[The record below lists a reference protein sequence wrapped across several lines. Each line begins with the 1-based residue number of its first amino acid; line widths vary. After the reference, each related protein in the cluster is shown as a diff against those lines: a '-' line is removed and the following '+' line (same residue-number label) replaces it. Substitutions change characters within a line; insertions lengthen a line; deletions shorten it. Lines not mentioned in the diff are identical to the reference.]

1 MVVLATEDTV
11 QRASMLLSSLG
22 ELALLPPDSAE
33 VGQFE
38 ARMRAFKAK
47 MGDLSPHSAHVDGH
61 EHDPGSPSLKYAAT
75 ADSNSVTTVDP
86 LANLP
91 RRVVR
96 RQVPSFRTALAR
108 AQARARALGVEHPAG
123 RDAEAENRQH
133 VLRNC
138 LPDIA
143 NGCRAFARQ
152 GLCDD
157 TQAHVSQRGA
167 PPIKE

>member
-61 EHDPGSPSLKYAAT
+61 EHDPGGRVHWDLGL
-75 ADSNSVTTVDP
+75 DMWF
-86 LANLP
+86 ANCA
-91 RRVVR
+91 VVA
-96 RQVPSFRTALAR
+96 PGSACSTM
-108 AQARARALGVEHPAG
+108 E
-123 RDAEAENRQH
+123 
-133 VLRNC
+133 LRK
-138 LPDIA
+138 
-143 NGCRAFARQ
+143 
-152 GLCDD
+152 
-157 TQAHVSQRGA
+157 S
-167 PPIKE
+167 

>member
-75 ADSNSVTTVDP
+75 ADSKQGQ
-86 LANLP
+86 P
-91 RRVVR
+91 RCSRLSSHGTQTMVF
-96 RQVPSFRTALAR
+96 QHAATAAKT
-108 AQARARALGVEHPAG
+108 RARV
-123 RDAEAENRQH
+123 R
-133 VLRNC
+133 V
-138 LPDIA
+138 
-143 NGCRAFARQ
+143 
-152 GLCDD
+152 
-157 TQAHVSQRGA
+157 AHT
-167 PPIKE
+167 